1 MKAALHKM
9 EFKFRDQSSDDMP
22 RGAKYFRDILSYW
35 NYDRDPLAPLATS
48 AQFLAL
54 KTEILNDG
62 QDFLIELLTTQIFD
76 SKHTTSMDLHPSMD
90 YALQYEKME
99 REWLNSLDNFISKD
113 EGLKF
118 MSETARLKEVQNN
131 GDSEEAL
138 ATIPRLEISELDATL
153 YTPPSKV
160 IEDLF
165 ESGITTLYHELPFT
179 NGVAYVDLSLDISN
193 MDFDDVV
200 LIPLFCQLLLEG
212 GTTALDDVKMQ
223 QQIDLYT
230 GGISITPV
238 IEEIVETDSEG
249 YYVVPDGKH
258 FVTKLVISGACVASD
273 TCLPMLTL
281 FRPLIWD
288 SDVRNKEKAI
298 EILEARINEMEE
310 DIQTNGHKYTTTR
323 IESRYSLSGF
333 VREQWY
339 GVTQLMQMRR
349 ALAQI
354 KDNFTDLSLRL
365 VKMQDALKRGHRNGM
380 LMSITGDKEALTD
393 LHGPT
398 INFLKSS
405 LPLATQRT
413 RFPNFAEVEHPW
425 VPKGMHRVKEEF
437 SVETANQAFTVP
449 TRVNHVA
456 KGGVLYEVGERI
468 PGADMVVTQYLGGY
482 YLYNELRFG
491 QGAQEAWAI
500 LDLDSGVCIYQSD
513 RDPNIFSTLEV
524 YERGATWLWEQ
535 THNGELPLEA
545 QGAVI
550 GAIGRMDAS
559 IMMEPN
565 LLGKASLISYLKQDH
580 SEYKQRWRD
589 QIIAST
595 ADDFMKM
602 VERLGSW
609 GHPSVC
615 LVTSQEIFDT
625 IDQLD
630 FKISRCNTF
639 GYQC

>member
-1 MKAALHKM
+1 
-9 EFKFRDQSSDDMP
+9 
-22 RGAKYFRDILSYW
+22 
-35 NYDRDPLAPLATS
+35 
-48 AQFLAL
+48 
-54 KTEILNDG
+54 
-62 QDFLIELLTTQIFD
+62 
-76 SKHTTSMDLHPSMD
+76 
-90 YALQYEKME
+90 ME
-99 REWLNSLDNFISKD
+99 REWLNNLDNLLSKD

-138 ATIPRLEISELDATL
+138 ATIPRLEISELNATL
-153 YTPPSKV
+153 YTPPSHA

-165 ESGITTLYHELPFT
+165 GSGITTLSHELPFS

-212 GTTALDDVKMQ
+212 GTEALDDVKMQ
-223 QQIDLYT
+223 QQIDLHT

-281 FRPLIWD
+281 FRHLIWD

-298 EILEARINEMEE
+298 EILEARINEMEQE
-310 DIQTNGHKYTTTR
+310 VQTNGHKYTTTR

-393 LHGPT
+393 LHGPMS
-398 INFLKSS
+398 NFLKSS
-405 LPLATQRT
+405 LPLATQKK

-491 QGAQEAWAI
+491 QGAQEAWAV

-513 RDPNIFSTLEV
+513 RDPNIFSTLDV

-550 GAIGRMDAS
+550 GAIGHMDAN

-565 LLGKASLISYLKQDH
+565 LLGKASLISYLKQDKR
-580 SEYKQRWRD
+580 EYKQKWRD

-615 LVTSQEIFDT
+615 LVTSPEIFDT